1 MQSHM
6 ISVLASSYDIFVA
19 SRTFGTILWFCIFM
33 YRNTF
38 SNQKRFTTLIQIFFT
53 YDYKLCSCPWLLTFR
68 LTHIYNRF
76 KGAEQCELRAHFIV
90 VQILI
95 L

>member
-19 SRTFGTILWFCIFM
+19 SRTFGTILWICIFM

-38 SNQKRFTTLIQIFFT
+38 SNQNVLQ
-53 YDYKLCSCPWLLTFR
+53 L
-68 LTHIYNRF
+68 
-76 KGAEQCELRAHFIV
+76 
-90 VQILI
+90 
-95 L
+95 